1 MLATSVRGSALNKSH
16 DIQSVKILDKML
28 TLPNQQL
35 NVTEP
40 IFLWMMTSST
50 EETYQNPFN
59 LSLLEYLIN
68 RMNYNNGL
76 KEFMIEDGRQYVCI
90 LKLNL
95 RKFFGK
101 KLGDNIFCLAEKNHF
116 CVRSLTKL
124 LRLTAG

>member
-1 MLATSVRGSALNKSH
+1 
-16 DIQSVKILDKML
+16 ML

-95 RKFFGK
+95 RKFFGRKYILFGRK
-101 KLGDNIFCLAEKNHF
+101 KSFLCKVAYKASATNRQDKDIEKIVFECDRDGH
-116 CVRSLTKL
+116 VGL
-124 LRLTAG
+124 LL